1 MEVKAVAKYVRVSPL
16 KLRPILDL
24 IRGKRVEEALP
35 ILRFL
40 PSPTAR
46 TVSKVVKSAAANA
59 ENNFQM
65 SPADLYIV
73 GAYAND
79 GPRLK
84 RVRAKARGRTGRI
97 LKRTSHITVK
107 VAEKEA

>member
-1 MEVKAVAKYVRVSPL
+1 MEVKAIAKNLKVSPR
-16 KLRPILDL
+16 KVRPILDL

-46 TVSKVVKSAAANA
+46 VVSKVVRSAAANA

-73 GAYAND
+73 GAYAD
-79 GPRLK
+79 GGPYMK
-84 RVRAKARGRTGRI
+84 RMRAKARGRAGRI
-97 LKRTSHITVK
+97 LKPTSHITIK
-107 VAEKEA
+107 VAEEES

>member
-1 MEVKAVAKYVRVSPL
+1 MEVTATAKYVKVSPR
-16 KLRPILDL
+16 KLWAILDL
-24 IRGKRVEEALP
+24 IRGRRVEEALP

-40 PSPTAR
+40 PSPAAR
-46 TVSKVVKSAAANA
+46 TISKVVKSAAANA

-65 SPADLYIV
+65 APGDLYIV
-73 GAYAND
+73 GAYADD

-84 RVRAKARGRTGRI
+84 RIQPKARGRVGRI

-107 VAEKEA
+107 VTEKEA

>member
-1 MEVKAVAKYVRVSPL
+1 MEIRAIAKYVRVSPR
-16 KLRPILDL
+16 KVRPILEL
-24 IRGKRVEEALP
+24 IRGKRVEEAIP

-40 PSPTAR
+40 PTPTAR
-46 TVSKVVKSAAANA
+46 LVSKVVKSAAANA

-65 SPADLYIV
+65 SPADLYIT
-73 GAYAND
+73 GAYADD

-84 RVRAKARGRTGRI
+84 RIRAKARGRVGRI
-97 LKRTSHITVK
+97 LKRTSHITVE